1 MSKQLKKT
9 HLFLS
14 WEHKKALRLLSVSLS
29 ICNPVFDPYIEIVV
43 KQVPRDLYFGKGMQY

>member
-14 WEHKKALRLLSVSLS
+14 WEHKKALRLLFDSLS